1 MTYGICAL
9 SVLPLREA
17 AQHNSALVNE
27 VLYGEFFEI
36 ITARKNWSLVH
47 LQDKTEGWLENIQI
61 TEISKEQ
68 YLSLKETPQKVS
80 TDLIEFVYQ
89 NNQILF
95 PITIGSAVQHS
106 NILGHTFEGTVSSGI
121 AEKDKIREMAFMFL
135 NSPYRKGGKTPFG
148 VDASGFVQ
156 TVYNL
161 CGIALPNSA
170 SAQASV
176 GEVLS
181 FIEESEPGDLAFF
194 DNNEG
199 EIIHVGIILENNY
212 IIHAY
217 GKVRID
223 RIDQSGIYNADERTH
238 THKLRLIKSIA

>member
-9 SVLPLREA
+9 SIIPLRQA
-17 AQHNSALVNE
+17 AQHNSALVSE
-27 VLYGEFFEI
+27 VLYGEIFQI
-36 ITARKNWSLVH
+36 ITPRKNWSFVR

-68 YLSLKETPQKVS
+68 YLKLKETPRKVS
-80 TDLIEFVYQ
+80 TDLIEFVYE

-106 NILGHTFEGTVSSGI
+106 TLLGHTFEGSVSSGVL
-121 AEKDKIREMAFMFL
+121 EKGKIREMAFVFL
-135 NSPYRKGGKTPFG
+135 NSPYREGGKTPFG
-148 VDASGFVQ
+148 IDASGFVQ

-161 CGIALPNSA
+161 CGIRLPNSA
-170 SAQASV
+170 PAQATV

-194 DNNEG
+194 DNTEG
-199 EIIHVGIILENNY
+199 EIIHVGIMLENNY
-212 IIHAY
+212 IIHAH

-223 RIDQSGIYNADERTH
+223 RLDQSGIYNADLKTH
-238 THKLRLIKSIA
+238 THKLRLIKSIV